1 MEGADDGHDGKD
13 GHGEITDEEGEGADG
28 LDVGVV
34 DDHVEDASAEE
45 DDGEG
50 VGPPR
55 GDAQK
60 DGEEG
65 DEEEGEQVFE
75 GVGVGA
81 FKAKASVVVALS
93 EGDARGGAF
102 GENVFADSGKEVLD
116 ENKQTHRG
124 QGQERKVVDFETH
137 DVWLRTVWV
146 EGCVGVGE
154 RESGRRGRKIVTE
167 QEEDFL

>member
-1 MEGADDGHDGKD
+1 M
-13 GHGEITDEEGEGADG
+13 
-28 LDVGVV
+28 DVGVV

-55 GDAQK
+55 ADVPQ

-75 GVGVGA
+75 GVGVCA
-81 FKAKASVVVALS
+81 FRCSSQWAAAAS
-93 EGDARGGAF
+93 ERGGRPGGAF
-102 GENVFADSGKEVLD
+102 GENVFADSGEEVLD

-124 QGQERKVVDFETH
+124 QGQERKVVDFET
-137 DVWLRTVWV
+137 DYNWLRTVWV
-146 EGCVGVGE
+146 EGCVGVGLPKWTRGE
-154 RESGRRGRKIVTE
+154 RLLQSRRKI
-167 QEEDFL
+167 FCR